1 MYVRQAWK
9 SDEVWL
15 LEQFEQ
21 FGVVDE
27 GFRSRDY
34 VIAVESGP
42 EGSEC
47 GFGRVKTT
55 EQVPAPVA
63 ELKNLVVLDSADVDT
78 DDVMARMTT
87 KLLEKAYEAGCREA
101 FFVGEQ
107 VPATSVEFE
116 EVAPEDVPECV
127 TTAGEDESVFM
138 ADVYAVLGHQ
148 TEEEKLQ
155 SLAEEFGLQDAT
167 TKYSI

>member
-21 FGVVDE
+21 LGVVDE

-42 EGSEC
+42 DGEEC

-55 EQVPAPVA
+55 EQIPAPIA
-63 ELKNLVVLDSADVDT
+63 ELKNLVVLEAT
-78 DDVMARMTT
+78 DEDDDEVIARMTT

-101 FFVGEQ
+101 FFVGEDCLTD
-107 VPATSVEFE
+107 AVEFS
-116 EVAPEDVPECV
+116 EVDSEDVPECV
-127 TTAGEDESVFM
+127 TSAGDDESVFK

-148 TEEEKLQ
+148 TEEEKLE